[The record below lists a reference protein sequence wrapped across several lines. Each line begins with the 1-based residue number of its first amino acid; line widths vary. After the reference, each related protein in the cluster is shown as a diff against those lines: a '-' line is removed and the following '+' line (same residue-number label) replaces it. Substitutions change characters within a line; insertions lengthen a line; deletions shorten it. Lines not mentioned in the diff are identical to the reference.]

1 MAPLQ
6 NSAIEFPAKLFN
18 VEMVVLGTLRTY
30 GAIKRTVPVL
40 AQTAK
45 GARRICRARYQRSEI
60 KSVREVGEPLNPFV
74 RDRLSTWDEC
84 R

>member
-6 NSAIEFPAKLFN
+6 NSAIEYPAKLFN
-18 VEMVVLGTLRTY
+18 VEMVVLGTSRTH

-45 GARRICRARYQRSEI
+45 GARRICKARYQCNGILTAREADEPLVQ
-60 KSVREVGEPLNPFV
+60 SVRDSMV
-74 RDRLSTWDEC
+74 TWDDC
-84 R
+84 L